1 MDVSTVKAKNITD
14 VSAGAKT
21 KSTAE
26 QLMGDFSAAVAKRM
40 NMSNFSVIGRGQNS
54 LSNAIGNGPD
64 TKTQAKPE
72 PKSTTA
78 APRDDHQPRER
89 AEAPRADREN
99 DARPAEAKADAPRE
113 ASPQDAPR
121 SETNNG
127 DHDGD
132 VPPQDHASSEDG
144 SAQNN
149 NNSQQK
155 EQSGDTSNPTQ
166 ASENSGETP
175 VAQNTT
181 GQGEQIVAAVIDV
194 VVPTVTTQVGSET
207 QVASNDG
214 KKAQDADTLQ
224 QTTAKP
230 AAIGEQSGDPEL
242 AQDANTQKKADLNP
256 QQQSQTQAQA
266 NTAQRQDNHAV
277 NADPTLKQQQ
287 AADIASKLSADQKV
301 DVTVTVNKQSEH
313 LVSQPTSNLA
323 AQSAM
328 ADDADGAGEPT
339 TTQNTAVK
347 AAPTTLQPAAPQ
359 NNGNPTGQQSGN
371 ETQQQLQMA
380 QAEVAKTAAAGET
393 KTQAAQAAANNA
405 ATTATTIKVG
415 GMEGVSNAQSAT
427 QPTVAQ
433 PQNQTA
439 AAQKPA
445 TPHAQ
450 ARAQVTDQV
459 NVQISK
465 AIADGMDKINIQ
477 LRPAHLGRV
486 EVQLEMTT
494 DGRVTAMVTAD
505 NKDTLDLLKQDSREL
520 QRAMRE
526 AGLQMDSGDLSFNLR
541 ENGNQTQGGSETDK
555 RGQASGSLTKEP
567 SLDELLEANTKRP
580 NIISEDR
587 VDITA

>member
-14 VSAGAKT
+14 ASASAKT

-54 LSNAIGNGPD
+54 LSNAVGNGPD
-64 TKTQAKPE
+64 TKAQAKPE
-72 PKSTTA
+72 PKATA
-78 APRDDHQPRER
+78 AAARDNHQPRER

-99 DARPAEAKADAPRE
+99 SAQPVETKA
-113 ASPQDAPR
+113 DAPR
-121 SETNNG
+121 SETNND

-132 VPPQDHASSEDG
+132 AAKQDRASSGDG

-149 NNSQQK
+149 SNSQHK
-155 EQSGDTSNPTQ
+155 EQLGDTSPPTQ
-166 ASENSGETP
+166 ASENSGETA
-175 VAQNTT
+175 VVQNTT
-181 GQGEQIVAAVIDV
+181 EQGEQIVAAVIDGI
-194 VVPTVTTQVGSET
+194 VPIVTTQVGGET
-207 QVASNDG
+207 QVAGSDG
-214 KKAQDADTLQ
+214 KKTQDANVMQ
-224 QTTAKP
+224 QTTVKP
-230 AAIGEQSGDPEL
+230 AAIGEQSADPEL
-242 AQDANTQKKADLNP
+242 TQDVGTQKKATLNP
-256 QQQSQTQAQA
+256 QQQSQAQAQA
-266 NTAQRQDNHAV
+266 NTAQRQDNHAI

-301 DVTVTVNKQSEH
+301 AVTVTVNKQSEH

-328 ADDADGAGEPT
+328 ADDAVNAGESA

-347 AAPTTLQPAAPQ
+347 AAPTTLQAATPQ

-371 ETQQQLQMA
+371 ETQQQTQHQLQLA
-380 QAEVAKTAAAGET
+380 QAEVSKTATAGET
-393 KTQAAQAAANNA
+393 KAQATASNA
-405 ATTATTIKVG
+405 ATTATTVKVG
-415 GMEGVSNAQSAT
+415 GMEGVSTAQSAA
-427 QPTVAQ
+427 QPTLTQ
-433 PQNQTA
+433 PQNQAA

-520 QRAMRE
+520 QRALRE
-526 AGLQMDSGDLSFNLR
+526 AGLQMSSGDLSFNLR
-541 ENGNQTQGGSETDK
+541 ENGNQTQGGSEADK
-555 RGQASGSLTKEP
+555 RGQASGPLTNEP
-567 SLDELLEANTKRP
+567 TLDELLEANTKRP